1 MILNLI
7 RENDFMAKIKLFESK
22 LIVKTKKIVK
32 A

>member
-7 RENDFMAKIKLFESK
+7 RENDFMAKIKLSESN
-22 LIVKTKKIVK
+22 LRVKTKKILK